1 MYSAHLWNNPP
12 KIFITKSKEN
22 STAVNNSKSTVNNS
36 TASTRSKRKSLS
48 STKKDET
55 NPMENIMAK
64 LTPPEQEYLEHAMS
78 VKSYLPP
85 GKEYQSPKSVK
96 GNRFSIMAEKA
107 IL

>member
-1 MYSAHLWNNPP
+1 MLSLFLKFWFSPVIGDHYSGIQPNYKLQTMSPP
-12 KIFITKSKEN
+12 Q
-22 STAVNNSKSTVNNS
+22 
-36 TASTRSKRKSLS
+36 S
-48 STKKDET
+48 SYDEG
-55 NPMENIMAK
+55 MKNIMAK

-96 GNRFSIMAEKA
+96 GNRFSIMAGKA